1 MENRFDQA
9 TLKQISAPSRRSDI
23 VYEAIRGAII
33 HRRIKKGEWLREIP
47 IAEELGV
54 SRTMVRDALTRL
66 VTEGLAVEVPY
77 KGVQAAGV
85 TTAELEE
92 VYTIRAKLESWAFE
106 LAIEHLTDQDI
117 KKMRELLPKAMLDPS
132 LKEFEKTRNANRE
145 FHWIAIRATER
156 RHLIRMLEQI
166 WDMLPSDLV
175 YPELTQ
181 TEREQVAAVEMQA
194 HTQILQA
201 IEAKDRQRVSDLIV
215 THILNSLRYS
225 APVLEKNVDRIEELT
240 TV

>member
-1 MENRFDQA
+1 
-9 TLKQISAPSRRSDI
+9 
-23 VYEAIRGAII
+23 
-33 HRRIKKGEWLREIP
+33 
-47 IAEELGV
+47 
-54 SRTMVRDALTRL
+54 
-66 VTEGLAVEVPY
+66 
-77 KGVQAAGV
+77 
-85 TTAELEE
+85 
-92 VYTIRAKLESWAFE
+92 
-106 LAIEHLTDQDI
+106 
-117 KKMRELLPKAMLDPS
+117 
-132 LKEFEKTRNANRE
+132 
-145 FHWIAIRATER
+145 
-156 RHLIRMLEQI
+156 MLEQI